1 MWRLYIKFTWTI
13 KKVTGVILANAS
25 LDIALHDTYYVV
37 AHFHYVLSM
46 GAVFALFAAF
56 YYWIGKI
63 TGKQYNELLGQIHFW
78 TMFVGVN
85 ITFFPMHFLGLAGKL
100 NSQYFNKK
108 ILNIDQD
115 LIFNVIVW
123 LCFIIITDNWL
134 EENQN
139 LIEETVSISI
149 NNYVVFTTMSLS
161 LKRKKN
167 CPGRSIPNGPH
178 IKPLW
183 LNSPIRIYNN
193 LNNDRNLI
201 GSDNKKR
208 SIIYQW
214 TNLITGK
221 IYVGSAWNGSTRL
234 LSYWTPSILRRNYPI
249 YNNMNYY
256 GKYNFAL
263 AILEDIGASGD
274 VTKEYILSREQHYID
289 ILFKDYPDLIINL
302 SPPPSPPGRL
312 CRASGKVRG
321 GQAGSTKGFKHKS
334 EFGLNRSGSLNPMYR
349 RALKVKRIF
358 RHANSR

>member
-1 MWRLYIKFTWTI
+1 
-13 KKVTGVILANAS
+13 
-25 LDIALHDTYYVV
+25 
-37 AHFHYVLSM
+37 
-46 GAVFALFAAF
+46 
-56 YYWIGKI
+56 
-63 TGKQYNELLGQIHFW
+63 
-78 TMFVGVN
+78 
-85 ITFFPMHFLGLAGKL
+85 
-100 NSQYFNKK
+100 
-108 ILNIDQD
+108 
-115 LIFNVIVW
+115 
-123 LCFIIITDNWL
+123 
-134 EENQN
+134 
-139 LIEETVSISI
+139 
-149 NNYVVFTTMSLS
+149 MSLS

-167 CPGRSIPNGPH
+167 CPPRGVVEIPNGPH

-214 TNLITGK
+214 TNLMTGK

-234 LSYWTPSILRRNYPI
+234 LSYWTPSILRRNNPI

-289 ILFKDYPDLIINL
+289 ILFKENPDLIINL
-302 SPPPSPPGRL
+302 SP
-312 CRASGKVRG
+312 
-321 GQAGSTKGFKHKS
+321 QAGSTKGFKHKS

-349 RALKVKRIF
+349 REKSKVFLDMQTRDKSGSNYPLYGKIKSALTIAKLTKLVYVYNSEDMSFIGEYSTVNCSKLFNMGKDTLTKYIKNGLPFKGKIF
-358 RHANSR
+358 SINKLY